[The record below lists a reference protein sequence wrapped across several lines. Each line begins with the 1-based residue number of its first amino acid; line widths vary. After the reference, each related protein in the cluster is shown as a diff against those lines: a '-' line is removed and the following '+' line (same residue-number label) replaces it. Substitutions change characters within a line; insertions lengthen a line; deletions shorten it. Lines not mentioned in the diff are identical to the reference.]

1 MIELELETIHTNTSA
16 RDDFI
21 YGIKRGVPICLGYI
35 PVSFTFGL
43 MAVEGGLPPWFAIFI
58 SMSNLTSAGQF
69 AGLGIILEN
78 GSLLEIAMTTFIIN
92 LRYML
97 MSLSLSQKVDPFMSL
112 MKRALVS
119 FGITDE
125 VFAIASIGPK
135 ILTFPYMFGLII
147 PPIFGWTL
155 GTALGAL
162 ISSIL
167 PHSIQNAM
175 GIALYA
181 MFIALVVPVAKKS
194 KQVAI
199 IIIVAVTIHSVF
211 TWVHVFDALS
221 GGWKLI
227 ITTIIAS
234 SIGAYLFP
242 REVEE
247 CGR

>member
-1 MIELELETIHTNTSA
+1 METKINNTRTNFQN
-16 RDDFI
+16 DFI
-21 YGIKRGVPICLGYI
+21 YGLQRGLPICLGYI

-43 MAVEGGLPPWFAIFI
+43 MVVEGGLPPWFAIFI

-69 AGLGIILEN
+69 AGLGIILQG
-78 GSLLEIAMTTFIIN
+78 GSLLELGITTFIIN

-97 MSLSLSQKVDPFMSL
+97 MSLALSQKIDPLMSFI
-112 MKRALVS
+112 KRALIS

-125 VFAIASIGPK
+125 VFAVASIEVK
-135 ILTFPYMFGLII
+135 KLTFPYMFGLII
-147 PPIFGWTL
+147 PPILGWSL
-155 GTALGAL
+155 GTAMGAF
-162 ISSIL
+162 ISAIL

-199 IIIVAVTIHSVF
+199 IVLIAITIHSVL
-211 TWVHVFDALS
+211 TWYPIFDALS

-227 ITTIIAS
+227 ITTVLAS
-234 SIGAYLFP
+234 ALGACVFP
-242 REVEE
+242 REDEE
-247 CGR
+247 DE